1 MINKIDSLVQVLLQN
16 MLRQD
21 SNQEPVI
28 NIGIQKPAKILVSN
42 SLQLILV
49 SKSLQNQQTSFLSL
63 SRSKVVFR
71 STMKTN
77 AVNCK
82 AKR

>member
-28 NIGIQKPAKILVSN
+28 NIGIQKPANNIGI
-42 SLQLILV
+42 QEP
-49 SKSLQNQQTSFLSL
+49 
-63 SRSKVVFR
+63 
-71 STMKTN
+71 
-77 AVNCK
+77 
-82 AKR
+82 AKNIGIQ